1 LEAGNGIGAAFFGNL
16 FDEELLI
23 FFFISLI
30 PSKREAKKRKRKKER
45 EKDVDVE
52 IYK

>member
-23 FFFISLI
+23 FYKSDT
-30 PSKREAKKRKRKKER
+30 SKREAKKKEKER
-45 EKDVDVE
+45 KG
-52 IYK
+52 KRCWM